1 MPLKKKIKTSDKK
14 MGKKTCPEPVYI
26 PIKNLLRRRSR
37 GVISFF
43 NIQSDPECLG
53 LTVNLMESALVRR
66 VQFLLRLLKR
76 FRDLES

>member
-1 MPLKKKIKTSDKK
+1 MS
-14 MGKKTCPEPVYI
+14 KKTCPLPVYI

-43 NIQSDPECLG
+43 NIQSDAEAIG
-53 LTVNLMESALVRR
+53 LTVNLTESALVRR